1 MLCAILHDWNDEAA
15 RAILGRCV
23 EAAGPDGS
31 VFVIEKVGPDG
42 ESVRTAMDLRV
53 LVYFGGR
60 ERGVDEVSALAADV
74 GLHVTDVHP
83 AGDLSIVELSV
94 GGSLAPPR

>member
-1 MLCAILHDWNDEAA
+1 MLCAILHNWNDEAA
-15 RAILGRCV
+15 RLILGRCG
-23 EAAGPDGS
+23 EAAGHDGS

-60 ERGVDEVSALAADV
+60 ERGVGEVSALAADV
-74 GLHVTDVHP
+74 GLRVTAVHP
-83 AGDLSIVELSV
+83 AGDLSIVELSAA
-94 GGSLAPPR
+94 GSFAPRR